1 MKNMRRCYNDH
12 QKSNMAHLRTI
23 SSLEHD
29 YFPYIDEYDASHR
42 HHSEFQDMEM
52 QLLLHALAE
61 KVSQQQM
68 TIVRM
73 RTEGYA
79 LREIARAQ
87 NLSLYFVR
95 KLLEEVRMVLTQL
108 CEE

>member
-1 MKNMRRCYNDH
+1 
-12 QKSNMAHLRTI
+12 
-23 SSLEHD
+23 
-29 YFPYIDEYDASHR
+29 
-42 HHSEFQDMEM
+42 MEM

>member
-1 MKNMRRCYNDH
+1 
-12 QKSNMAHLRTI
+12 
-23 SSLEHD
+23 
-29 YFPYIDEYDASHR
+29 
-42 HHSEFQDMEM
+42 
-52 QLLLHALAE
+52 
-61 KVSQQQM
+61 
-68 TIVRM
+68 M